1 MRCSSPVCSITST
14 VSVRSRPEHGD
25 CFLQLQNTIEPMNTF
40 TYRPSE
46 LSPLSDELKA
56 EIEKIHFDITH
67 LILLKLQGHY
77 SFYQKNEVQEQQ

>member
-1 MRCSSPVCSITST
+1 M
-14 VSVRSRPEHGD
+14 
-25 CFLQLQNTIEPMNTF
+25 EPMNTF

-77 SFYQKNEVQEQQ
+77 SFYQKDEVQEQQ